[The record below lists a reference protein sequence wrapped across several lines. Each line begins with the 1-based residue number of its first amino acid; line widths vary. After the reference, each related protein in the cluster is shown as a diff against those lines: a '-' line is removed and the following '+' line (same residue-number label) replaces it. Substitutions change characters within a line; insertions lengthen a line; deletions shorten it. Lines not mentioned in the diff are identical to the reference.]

1 MSVPVMSEPP
11 TADLPPPQVRSWATK
26 FRDAFHGLLQ
36 GVHRQSSFTVH
47 FLCATAVVAL
57 GGALHVGW
65 IEWSLLAAAIMLV
78 LTAEM
83 FNSALE
89 AMARAITGQFSPHLK
104 SALNIGSAAVL
115 LAAIGAA
122 TIALLVFGHR
132 LAELTGWW

>member
-1 MSVPVMSEPP
+1 MSQPP
-11 TADLPPPQVRSWATK
+11 TAGLPPPQVRSWAKK
-26 FRDAFHGLLQ
+26 FGDAFHGLLQ

-47 FLCATAVVAL
+47 FLFATAIVAAAGVL
-57 GGALHVGW
+57 RMGW
-65 IEWSLLAAAIMLV
+65 TEWSLLAVSITLV

-122 TIALLVFGHR
+122 TIGTLVFVHR
-132 LAELTGWW
+132 LSELAGWW